1 MTASAGAASSAEG
14 SKNDLIAAAD
24 NALYAAK
31 RDGKNRTVRAEPE
44 TANVFGG
51 E

>member
-1 MTASAGAASSAEG
+1 MGAVSSSDG
-14 SKNDLIAAAD
+14 NKNDLIAAAD
-24 NALYAAK
+24 SALYAAK
-31 RDGKNRTVRAEPE
+31 RDGKNRTVKAVPE